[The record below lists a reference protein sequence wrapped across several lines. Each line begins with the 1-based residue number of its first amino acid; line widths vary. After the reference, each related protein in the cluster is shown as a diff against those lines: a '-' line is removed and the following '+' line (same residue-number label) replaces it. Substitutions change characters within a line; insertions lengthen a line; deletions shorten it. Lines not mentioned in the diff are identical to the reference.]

1 MTPDKD
7 RTEERKA
14 AMTDLPAPYIAA
26 RIAGEDRDLFT
37 AEQMRAYA
45 ADNRAPHDNKTAV
58 SVHPGLDATHICK
71 DCGAPWRQCDDF
83 SFNLRAVEACPAC
96 DNAPVGGQLI
106 PITAPLSREITRLRA
121 ATAKHDDELRAAS
134 ILMHAAEMRAASA
147 PSQPMAGEPLP
158 PLPEPDVGL
167 GVHRWAYSDM
177 QMRDYATAATE
188 ALRQRVAELEQLLK
202 VMERQY
208 ADALERFQKMQQ
220 TDEAEFDVHI
230 DGEYYASTCGPR
242 EDAWREAMHYVS
254 QESPGSEMEVF
265 EVFRLPIRFP
275 IGEDK

>member
-1 MTPDKD
+1 
-7 RTEERKA
+7 
-14 AMTDLPAPYIAA
+14 MTDLRPEALLALADRLQSGVDDPMWADHCEMSKRTCGLAAATLRALAAQSAQMSPESEQWTDEQFQRECIRRCISAGELLGYTAKSAEQIAA
-26 RIAGEDRDLFT
+26 K
-37 AEQMRAYA
+37 RA
-45 ADNRAPHDNKTAV
+45 
-58 SVHPGLDATHICK
+58 
-71 DCGAPWRQCDDF
+71 
-83 SFNLRAVEACPAC
+83 
-96 DNAPVGGQLI
+96 
-106 PITAPLSREITRLRA
+106 
-121 ATAKHDDELRAAS
+121 
-134 ILMHAAEMRAASA
+134 A

>member
-134 ILMHAAEMRAASA
+134 ILMRAADKRVA
-147 PSQPMAGEPLP
+147 DAEADNKALREV
-158 PLPEPDVGL
+158 L
-167 GVHRWAYSDM
+167 
-177 QMRDYATAATE
+177 TE
-188 ALRQRVAELEQLLK
+188 ALPHIETVLRWYVRHQDWAQRDDA
-202 VMERQY
+202 
-208 ADALERFQKMQQ
+208 ADIAKRIRAAL
-220 TDEAEFDVHI
+220 A
-230 DGEYYASTCGPR
+230 
-242 EDAWREAMHYVS
+242 
-254 QESPGSEMEVF
+254 
-265 EVFRLPIRFP
+265 
-275 IGEDK
+275 